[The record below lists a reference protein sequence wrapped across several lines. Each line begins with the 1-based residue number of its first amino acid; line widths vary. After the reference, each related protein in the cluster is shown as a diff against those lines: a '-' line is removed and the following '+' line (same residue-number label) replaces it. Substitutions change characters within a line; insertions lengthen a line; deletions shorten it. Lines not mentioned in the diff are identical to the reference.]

1 MGDEREL
8 SISVPLDEDGFLR
21 RECPTCEREF
31 KWLYSESEDDA
42 AEVDNAGYFCPY
54 CAVQA
59 PSSAWWTHA
68 QLERRQAIAAHEFLG
83 PELKKL
89 GKSIERMNR
98 PGGLIS
104 ASFDVDL
111 PDVPESN
118 AEDNSGRRVDFPCHP
133 EEPVKV
139 DEAWTK
145 PVHCLV
151 CGKPAP

>member
-8 SISVPLDEDGFLR
+8 SISLPLDEDGFLR

-31 KWLYSESEDDA
+31 KWLYTESEEDSVKPDG
-42 AEVDNAGYFCPY
+42 AGYFCPY

-59 PSSAWWTHA
+59 PSNAWWTPA
-68 QLERRQAIAAHEFLG
+68 QLERMQAIAAQEVLG
-83 PELKKL
+83 PELKKF

-98 PGGLIS
+98 SGGLIS

-111 PDVPESN
+111 TKVPDENV
-118 AEDNSGRRVDFPCHP
+118 EDNSGRRVDFPCHP

-145 PVHCLV
+145 SVHCLV
-151 CGKPAP
+151 CGTPAP